1 MVEGIMLTSK
11 SVEALV
17 DLVEI
22 KLSCLEVWDRE
33 DAKERK
39 TLESALKELVAMRT
53 GTKRPMTM
61 GSAEIATLRPANVA

>member
-1 MVEGIMLTSK
+1 MLMSK
-11 SVEALV
+11 SVETLI

-39 TLESALKELVAMRT
+39 ALESALKELVMMRT
-53 GTKRPMTM
+53 GNKRAPSP
-61 GSAEIATLRPANVA
+61 SADISQLHPANVA

>member
-1 MVEGIMLTSK
+1 MLTSK
-11 SVEALV
+11 SVETLI

-39 TLESALKELVAMRT
+39 QLDIALSELMMMRSGSKRAMPA
-53 GTKRPMTM
+53 G
-61 GSAEIATLRPANVA
+61 GAEITTLRQANVA